1 MCTDQ
6 TKAFITFSKFAFVFK
21 LSHKKKKK
29 PQLDVDIYRKKCV
42 GYIPQ

>member
-21 LSHKKKKK
+21 LSYKKKK